1 MLTSQINYKGQNPVK
16 MRAPCLL
23 LDKGEVTRIC
33 VKSDR
38 YYPVEVDCQRFY
50 NLNSNLNLFVKKKS
64 GHLSYTQE
72 PHSLR
77 SLIIDTGNSANESV
91 LEMIQAFT
99 ENSKLLAFAKYLC
112 NNQHNV
118 KKIELKKIT
127 DNRIIALP
135 ETFDEFSSRILHEC
149 LTKEKPEAIFLNLR
163 LYEMI
168 SSLPSNS
175 FPMGVIWNLRLL
187 RCYYGSHNPSGL
199 VSSEFIAI
207 LCLSIDNFF
216 STSALSGIVDKTHL
230 KTGEATKV
238 TKQWLGSALVW
249 NSIPS

>member
-1 MLTSQINYKGQNPVK
+1 

-23 LDKGEVTRIC
+23 LDKGRVTKIC

-64 GHLSYTQE
+64 GHLSYTQD

-77 SLIIDTGNSANESV
+77 SLLIDTGNSANESA

-112 NNQHNV
+112 NNQKHV
-118 KKIELKKIT
+118 SKMKTKKLG
-127 DNRIIALP
+127 DNRLIVLP

-175 FPMGVIWNLRLL
+175 FPIEIIWNLRIL
-187 RCYYGSHNPSGL
+187 RCYYESQRPSGL

-207 LCLSIDNFF
+207 LCQSIDKFF
-216 STSALSGIVDKTHL
+216 STFALDGIDESSYNT
-230 KTGEATKV
+230 
-238 TKQWLGSALVW
+238 WRWYRRS
-249 NSIPS
+249 N